1 MAESY
6 YVELTYPMT
15 REEAREAFLEGLDGD
30 EEVLDGEFY
39 LVDGDAGGT
48 MVCLNVDATCQ
59 GGALDLAEQI
69 VNVYLHDLSPASARV
84 VRTGGWLD
92 YLLETAHT

>member
-69 VNVYLHDLSPASARV
+69 VKAYLPDLAPLLARV
-84 VRTGGWLD
+84 LQTEPWLNF
-92 YLLETAHT
+92 LLESA